1 VSEAVAATTRSRA
14 PRLASRFGAQ
24 ADRARFQRY
33 HRRGTRLL
41 LFLLMT
47 AIGASALF
55 PLLFMLSA
63 SFRTQLDW
71 ANSRIGLPTTLSLAA
86 FHRAYVGAK
95 MGVYMRN
102 SAIIATA
109 AVLVCSTV
117 GCTAGYAFSKLRWP
131 FRRILYF
138 FVLSWIAIPPVT
150 LIVPIYVEM
159 VRMHLYNTYAA
170 EILLFAAITTPF
182 NTYLMTAFYRS
193 LPDDLVE
200 AARMDGASTLG
211 IFFRVMLP
219 LGMPALATLIIFNAL
234 GVWNEFIYALL
245 LLPSS
250 AVKTLTVGVLQ
261 LQGQYFTDYPALMA
275 GLLLTALP
283 MICAYVFFQKYL
295 IRAVV
300 AGAVK

>member
-1 VSEAVAATTRSRA
+1 MIAATATERA
-14 PRLASRFGAQ
+14 LRAWRVGHLVRPRVNRTH
-24 ADRARFQRY
+24 FQKY
-33 HRRGTRLL
+33 HRGGTRLMLFIL
-41 LFLLMT
+41 LC

-55 PLLFMLSA
+55 PLLFMLSSA
-63 SFRTQLDW
+63 FRTELNWDHSQ
-71 ANSRIGLPTTLSLAA
+71 IGFPTTLSFRA
-86 FHRAYVGAK
+86 FRDAYTGAK

-109 AVLVCSTV
+109 SVLLCATV

-131 FRRILYF
+131 FKRFFYF
-138 FVLSWIAIPPVT
+138 LVLSWYAIPPVT

-159 VRMHLYNTYAA
+159 VHFHLYNSYAA
-170 EILLFAAITTPF
+170 EILFFASITTPF

-200 AARMDGASTLG
+200 AARMDGANTLG

-234 GVWNEFIYALL
+234 GVWNEFIFALL

-250 AVKTLTVGVLQ
+250 SVKTLTVGVLQ
-261 LQGQYFTDYPALMA
+261 LQGQYFTDHPMLMA
-275 GLLLTALP
+275 GLLFTALP

>member
-1 VSEAVAATTRSRA
+1 MIAGVASARGLRA
-14 PRLASRFGAQ
+14 WRVNQLVRPR
-24 ADRARFQRY
+24 ADRTHFQKY
-33 HRRGTRLL
+33 HRRGSRLL
-41 LFLLMT
+41 LFLLMCGI
-47 AIGASALF
+47 AASALF
-55 PLLFMLSA
+55 PLLFMLSSA
-63 SFRTQLDW
+63 FRTELNWDHSQ
-71 ANSRIGLPTTLSLAA
+71 IGLPTTLSLRA
-86 FHRAYVGAK
+86 FRDAYTGAK

-102 SAIIATA
+102 SAIVAIAS
-109 AVLVCSTV
+109 VLLCATV

-131 FRRILYF
+131 FKRFFYF
-138 FVLSWIAIPPVT
+138 FVLSWYAIPPVT
-150 LIVPIYVEM
+150 LIVPIYVQM
-159 VRMHLYNTYAA
+159 VHFHLYNTYAA
-170 EILLFAAITTPF
+170 EILFFASITTPF

-200 AARMDGASTLG
+200 AARMDGANTLEV
-211 IFFRVMLP
+211 FFRVMLP

-234 GVWNEFIYALL
+234 GVWNEFIFALL

-261 LQGQYFTDYPALMA
+261 LQGQYFTDHPMLMA
-275 GLLLTALP
+275 GLLFTALP